1 MTALQNSLCV
11 HTRLVPYAVGQSW
24 GNMCKGFKLSM
35 LVAPEVHPWCS
46 VQSVMWCGVLQIRG
60 AEPSVGSAANPGKI
74 GEGIANNINGPDPKG
89 AASEVCTC
97 CCCLSSFK
105 MSLCTTFVC
114 QQALGCSAG
123 QAARAWPCCVN
134 MPAPRLTANAAY
146 CKCFLHFQSVVIKMW
161 QH

>member
-1 MTALQNSLCV
+1 VTALQNSLCV

-60 AEPSVGSAANPGKI
+60 AEPSAGSAANPGKI